1 MRAQI
6 IIDEFKL
13 TSIGDKLRDDL
24 GWLFGA
30 TNNFVPSM
38 GKIYLGNPNTRFKYL
53 NADVLPEL
61 IYICRNGI

>member
-13 TSIGDKLRDDL
+13 TSIGDMVRDDL
-24 GWLFGA
+24 GWWFGA

-38 GKIYLGNPNTRFKYL
+38 GERYLNNPKISIKYL
-53 NADVLPEL
+53 NADALPEL